1 MSEMIHFR
9 MNGRQI
15 DVADGTTL
23 LEAARAMGV
32 EIPTLCHIEG
42 HTPFTSCMVCMVQ
55 EKASGRF
62 LPACSAV
69 AEPGWIV
76 ETDNDAVRD
85 QRRAALELLLSDH
98 VGDCEAP
105 CRRACPAGLNIPV
118 LIRHVAA
125 GELDAARAVVG
136 DGEVCRECQGP
147 CEKVCRRGRVDQAVA
162 IRELIRSVVAAAPA
176 HGPSGVALP
185 GRRIARPPSVL
196 GRLSSGELQQLARL
210 ASPAA
215 RQEPDPGRGVLTP
228 EQARREA
235 GRCLHCDCRKRVDCT
250 LRRYAEEYAA
260 RQTRYRGES
269 RRPFSVD
276 AEHPRVVFEP
286 GKCIACGICVRLAR
300 EYGDDPGLGFRGRG
314 IDTMVLAPF
323 EEGMAAGLVRSAD
336 ACVRAC
342 PTGALAFRHD
352 V

>member
-69 AEPGWIV
+69 AEQGWIV
-76 ETDNDAVRD
+76 ETDNDAVRA

-105 CRRACPAGLNIPV
+105 CRRACPAGLNIPAM
-118 LIRHVAA
+118 IRHIAA

-136 DGEVCRECQGP
+136 DAAACRECQGP
-147 CEKVCRRGRVDQAVA
+147 CEKVCRRRQVDQAVS
-162 IRELIRSVVAAAPA
+162 IRELIRYVVSTAPEGA
-176 HGPSGVALP
+176 TGGATPPAQ
-185 GRRIARPPSVL
+185 RIPRPPSVL
-196 GRLSSGELQQLARL
+196 GRLAPEELHQLVAL
-210 ASPAA
+210 ASPDP
-215 RQEPDPGRGVLTP
+215 RRERDPGHTVLTP

-235 GRCLHCDCRKRVDCT
+235 ARCLHCDCRKRVDCR
-250 LRRYAEEYAA
+250 LRQYAEAYAA
-260 RQTRYRGES
+260 RQSRYRGES
-269 RRPFSVD
+269 RRPFTVD
-276 AEHPRVVFEP
+276 AGHPRVVFEP

-300 EYGDDPGLGFRGRG
+300 EHGEELGLTFQGRG
-314 IDTMVLAPF
+314 IDTTVSVPF
-323 EEGMAAGLVRSAD
+323 GDGIAAGLVRSAD

-342 PTGALAFRHD
+342 PTGALAYRR
-352 V
+352 